1 MGGRWDA
8 RTDMLEFM
16 VAVQVRRVGWISLAL
31 IPLAASGKQ
40 KVKRRNDEV
49 AKKSLLKTNS

>member
-1 MGGRWDA
+1 
-8 RTDMLEFM
+8 MLEFM